1 MKNLT
6 FKKALMGCFA
16 LLVGA
21 GSTFA
26 QSGGMPPV
34 SKDQWQISAHI
45 GNASLIPG
53 EMDMNYNLGYGLSVR
68 KSLGYVV
75 SVRGGLWYSRMSG
88 WNTTPMR
95 QYNPRNFDLRLW
107 EATLTGVISLN
118 NLSFIK
124 KASRWNVYA
133 EFGISLN
140 GYNNR
145 ADLRDA
151 NGNLYDYSKISYY
164 NPDGTEKSRS
174 DVISQFEAQMDGT
187 NETWKTID
195 GTSGRE
201 VINVYLTGGM
211 GVDYM
216 LNKNFS
222 LGLNQRFLF
231 SRDDSYDGYLVP
243 GSVRDVISYT
253 TVSVGYFLG
262 KNKEKPRWYSNP
274 VEKTYDMIANS
285 TKKVDDATKDSDGD
299 GVADAFD
306 KENNTPAG
314 ALVNSKGQTLDS
326 DKDGIADH
334 LDAEPFS
341 EPGVKVDSKGVS
353 TESKKPWANRSNNG
367 GDDTGG
373 GSDEGGDTGG
383 GTGGNTGGGTG
394 GKGGRVI
401 GGNGGRVSSMILPHI
416 TFDNASDFIR
426 TENYVQLYQIAR
438 LLKDNPSVKLDV
450 IGYADAVG
458 NENVNNEISRYRAE
472 AVVKALTEKFGVD
485 KSRLTTK
492 FEGEKNLIMSYD
504 NKHPERKVNAV
515 NRRVEF
521 KIQ

>member
-1 MKNLT
+1 
-6 FKKALMGCFA
+6 MGCFA

-34 SKDQWQISAHI
+34 SKDQWQINAHI
-45 GNASLIPG
+45 GNATLIPG

-68 KSLGYVV
+68 KSLGYIV
-75 SVRGGLWYSRMSG
+75 SVRGGLWYSRMTG
-88 WNTTPMR
+88 WNTTPVR
-95 QYNPRNFDLRLW
+95 SAGQPRNFDLRLW
-107 EATLTGVISLN
+107 EATLTGVVSLN

-133 EFGISLN
+133 EFGISIN

-151 NGNLYDYSKISYY
+151 NGNFYDLTKISYY
-164 NPDGTEKSRS
+164 NADGTSKSRS
-174 DVISQFEAQMDGT
+174 DIVSQLEAQMDGT

-195 GTSGRE
+195 GTNGKE
-201 VINVYLTGGM
+201 VVNVYLTGGM

-222 LGLNQRFLF
+222 IGLNQRFLF
-231 SRDDSYDGYLVP
+231 SRDDSYDGYLTA

-262 KNKEKPRWYSNP
+262 KNREKPRWYSNP

-314 ALVNSKGQTLDS
+314 AIVNSKGQTLDS
-326 DKDGIADH
+326 DKDGVADH
-334 LDAEPFS
+334 LDVEPFS
-341 EPGVKVDSKGVS
+341 EPGVKVDSKGASV
-353 TESKKPWANRSNNG
+353 ESKKPWANRPVETDDNS
-367 GDDTGG
+367 GDDS
-373 GSDEGGDTGG
+373 GSGDVSGSASG
-383 GTGGNTGGGTG
+383 RGTTASGSRSGSGSA
-394 GKGGRVI
+394 
-401 GGNGGRVSSMILPHI
+401 GRVSSMILPHI
-416 TFDNASDFIR
+416 TFENASDFIR

-458 NENVNNEISRYRAE
+458 SENVNNEISRYRAE

-492 FEGEKNLIMSYD
+492 FEGEKNLILGYD
-504 NKHPERKVNAV
+504 NKHPEKKVNAV

>member
-34 SKDQWQISAHI
+34 TKDQWQISAHL
-45 GNASLIPG
+45 GNATLIPG

-68 KSLGYVV
+68 KSLGYIV
-75 SVRGGLWYSRMSG
+75 SLRGGLWYSRMTG
-88 WNTTPMR
+88 WNTSANLAR
-95 QYNPRNFDLRLW
+95 QGTPRNFDLRLW
-107 EATLTGVISLN
+107 EATLTGVVSLN

-124 KASRWNVYA
+124 KATRWNIYA
-133 EFGISLN
+133 EFGVSLN

-145 ADLRDA
+145 ADLKDA
-151 NGNLYDYSKISYY
+151 NGNAYDYSKISYY
-164 NPDGTEKSRS
+164 NADGTGKSRA
-174 DVISQFEAQMDGT
+174 DIISQLEAQMDGT
-187 NETWKTID
+187 NETWKTIN
-195 GTSGRE
+195 GTNGKE
-201 VINVYLTGGM
+201 VLNLYLTGGI
-211 GVDYM
+211 GFDYM

-243 GSVRDVISYT
+243 GSVRDVVSYT

-262 KNKEKPRWYSNP
+262 KNREKPRWYSNP

-285 TKKVDDATKDSDGD
+285 AKKVDDATKDSDGD

-314 ALVNSKGQTLDS
+314 AIVNAKGQTLDS

-353 TESKKPWANRSNNG
+353 TESKKPWAQKPIGGGNEG
-367 GDDTGG
+367 GDDNGDDIG
-373 GSDEGGDTGG
+373 GSGGN
-383 GTGGNTGGGTG
+383 GGNTGGGTG
-394 GKGGRVI
+394 GRGGSSTR
-401 GGNGGRVSSMILPHI
+401 GGRVSSMILPHI
-416 TFDNASDFIR
+416 SFDNASDFIR

-438 LLKDNPSVKLDV
+438 LLKDNPGVKLDV

-458 NENVNNEISRYRAE
+458 SENVNNEISRYRAE

-485 KSRLTTK
+485 KARLTTK
-492 FEGEKNLIMSYD
+492 FEGEKNLIMGYD
-504 NKHPERKVNAV
+504 NKHPEKKVNAV